1 MKKITFLVLLFFCAC
16 VPDEDYELPEMPR
29 QDISLETNTDL
40 HAILGTFYQ
49 SRDKF
54 VTFEQDYTF
63 EAYVVSSD
71 EAGNFYKEL
80 VVQDKPENPTA
91 GITIKINLN
100 SYFQYYNFGRKVYVN
115 VKGLS
120 IADVNGVATLGVA
133 SGKQVENIPQSQ
145 VSEHLIRTSEVAE
158 IKALPVTALEFSDQL
173 ENLYVRVE
181 NVQFNK
187 MLVNPAN
194 TFTFASEANDEFDG
208 ERLVESCAGDFPF
221 ILSTSTYS
229 DFKAFQLPNGSGS
242 IEGVLT
248 RDFYDDFYTIYVNSP
263 ADIHFSDSTRCD
275 PPEFD
280 CGKAETTGSKIL
292 FFEDFTSEKNNK
304 PVAGNGWTN
313 FLQEGSKQW
322 EGFTATGENASL
334 GRSARMKP
342 AGSGDRRSISWLI
355 TPQINFDRYTGE
367 VLSFKTSTSFADG
380 SLLDVLISTDWDGED
395 ETILQADWKIL
406 SSAYIAQN
414 SDFFGDWLSSGN
426 VDLSCTTGRGY
437 IAFRYSG
444 SDQPNYDG
452 IYELDDITIS
462 AE

>member
-1 MKKITFLVLLFFCAC
+1 MKKIPFLTLLLFCAC
-16 VPDEDYELPEMPR
+16 APDEDFELPELPQ

-40 HAILGTFYQ
+40 HATLGAFYQ

-54 VTFEQDYTF
+54 VTFEQDYIF

-91 GITIKINLN
+91 GINIRINLN
-100 SYFQYYNFGRKVYVN
+100 SYFQYYNFGRKIYVN

-120 IADVNGVATLGVA
+120 IAEVNGVATLGVA
-133 SGKQVENIPQSQ
+133 SGKQVDNIPQSQ
-145 VSEHLIRTSEVAE
+145 VSEHLIRSSEVAVVE
-158 IKALPVTALEFSDQL
+158 PLPVTALEFSDQL
-173 ENLYVRVE
+173 ENLFVRVE

-194 TFTFASEANDEFDG
+194 PFTFASEANDEFDG
-208 ERLVESCAGDFPF
+208 ERLVESCSGDFPF

-229 DFKAFQLPNGSGS
+229 DFKAFQLPKGSGS

-248 RDFYDDFYTIYVNSP
+248 RDFYDDFYTIYVNAP
-263 ADIHFSDSTRCD
+263 ADIHFSDTARCD
-275 PPEFD
+275 PAIFD
-280 CGKAETTGSKIL
+280 CGKAAATGSKIL

-313 FLQEGSKQW
+313 FVQEGSKPW
-322 EGFTATGENASL
+322 EGFTATGDNASL
-334 GRSARMKP
+334 GRSARMRP
-342 AGSGDRRSISWLI
+342 AGSGDQRSISWLI
-355 TPQINFDRYTGE
+355 TPAINFDKNQGE

-395 ETILQADWKIL
+395 ETILQAEWKIL
-406 SSAYIAQN
+406 SSAYVAQN

-426 VDLSCTTGRGY
+426 VDLSCAEGKGY

-444 SDQPNYDG
+444 SDLPNYDG
-452 IYELDDITIS
+452 IYELDEVIIS